1 MNSAL
6 QVVGEEECGWP
17 VVGVQDRVS
26 VGAVGVTS
34 DVGAACRR
42 DRGYKPL
49 LQVVS
54 SPGACAGRMNSALQ
68 EGRGVETCEGKLASS
83 RGNQ

>member
-1 MNSAL
+1 
-6 QVVGEEECGWP
+6 VVD
-17 VVGVQDRVS
+17 VQDGVP
-26 VGAVGVTS
+26 VEAVGVTS
-34 DVGAACRR
+34 CVGGPSSH

-68 EGRGVETCEGKLASS
+68 AVGEEECGRPVVGVQDGVPVGAVGCDVLAE
-83 RGNQ
+83 